1 MKSISD
7 SRLARSFEFCG
18 ANYPLGWAML
28 CCGRLALAPCYCP
41 GGDWAHGGTPTHTHD
56 QALWDPPWAVAIAGL
71 GKWPQPGRVWQALGG
86 WGRAP
91 PHAKRAFDG
100 TEVVHGIGHPL
111 GVIPTNAHGHSP
123 MQREPWPNRHPGQPQ
138 TPSQQSLAN
147 RTALIL
153 RCLLAVEMNATWFW
167 GAQIFLTL
175 VCSCRTTG

>member
-1 MKSISD
+1 
-7 SRLARSFEFCG
+7 
-18 ANYPLGWAML
+18 ML

-111 GVIPTNAHGHSP
+111 GVIPTNAHGCTPQCRGGHAPLDTQGNHKHPPCNLSP
-123 MQREPWPNRHPGQPQ
+123 T
-138 TPSQQSLAN
+138 TPHRFCVASWQKRRMPHGFGELKHFSPLCHGW
-147 RTALIL
+147 RIH
-153 RCLLAVEMNATWFW
+153 RCELDPK
-167 GAQIFLTL
+167 
-175 VCSCRTTG
+175 